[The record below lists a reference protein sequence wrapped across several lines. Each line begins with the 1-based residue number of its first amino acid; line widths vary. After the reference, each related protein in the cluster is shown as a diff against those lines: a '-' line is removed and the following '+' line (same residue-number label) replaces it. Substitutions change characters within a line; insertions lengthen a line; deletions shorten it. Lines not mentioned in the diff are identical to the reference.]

1 VNQLQRV
8 FEYNGN
14 QVRIVVKDG
23 EPWFVAKDVC
33 NILELDNS
41 RQALT
46 RLDDDEKGTVI
57 LNDGTPGNPNMAIVN
72 EPGLYSLILA
82 SRKPEAKMFKRWIT
96 HEVLPSI
103 RKHGLYATEE
113 TVENMLNNPDFA
125 IALLTK
131 FKEERTARIEAEKT
145 VTILTHVN
153 KTYTATEIAKE
164 LGFKSAIAFNKD
176 LADKKIQF
184 KQNDTWVL
192 YSRYADRGY
201 TEIKQAVLDNG
212 KIVYDRRWTQIGRE
226 FLLKLY
232 ESERRGLAEYFN
244 GPVFKI
250 KPVSLGGSS
259 SEAIHEVYE

>member
-1 VNQLQRV
+1 MNQLQRV

-14 QVRIVVKDG
+14 QVRTIIKDG
-23 EPWFVAKDVC
+23 HPWFVAKDVC
-33 NILELDNS
+33 DVLEINHHRDAVS
-41 RQALT
+41 
-46 RLDDDEKGTVI
+46 RLDDDERGSVI
-57 LNDGTPGNPNMAIVN
+57 VDTPGGSQAMAAVN
-72 EPGLYSLILA
+72 EPGLYGLILG

-164 LGFKSAIAFNKD
+164 LGLKSAIALNKD
-176 LADKKIQF
+176 LSEKKIQF

-192 YSRYADRGY
+192 YSRYADQGY

-232 ESERRGLAEYFN
+232 ELERRGI
-244 GPVFKI
+244 V
-250 KPVSLGGSS
+250 
-259 SEAIHEVYE
+259 